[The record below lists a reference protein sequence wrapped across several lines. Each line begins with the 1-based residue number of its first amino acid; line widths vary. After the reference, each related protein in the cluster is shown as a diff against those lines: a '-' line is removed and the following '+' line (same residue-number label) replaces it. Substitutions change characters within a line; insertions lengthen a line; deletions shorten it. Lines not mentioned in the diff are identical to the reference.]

1 MLPQVVQEPVS
12 QWQSYPCTDRWG
24 KRKQENVLAKFY
36 ENPERYAYSFQH
48 YVLISRMQQ
57 VRHVAVCL
65 FVSVSPCF
73 FLGFPACWLAAPC
86 SFEPRPPLVL
96 EWPPTVPSL
105 RHQSHPLPCPQDR
118 KTRGTDKALR
128 VLERSIFSDRQV
140 FVRAMHSAG
149 TMEDFEVSVYNEM

>member
-57 VRHVAVCL
+57 VRRLHL
-65 FVSVSPCF
+65 SW
-73 FLGFPACWLAAPC
+73 LGL
-86 SFEPRPPLVL
+86 S
-96 EWPPTVPSL
+96 
-105 RHQSHPLPCPQDR
+105 
-118 KTRGTDKALR
+118 
-128 VLERSIFSDRQV
+128 
-140 FVRAMHSAG
+140 
-149 TMEDFEVSVYNEM
+149 